1 MLQIVDKNECL
12 WENIKIIF
20 DDKYIE
26 LWNHIEPDYDNNC
39 LRGFTLND
47 CLEEAKKKGY
57 KKGTITVLS
66 ESYLQGQVYRYGNYA
81 DGEWYLIG
89 KLAGFA

>member
-20 DDKYIE
+20 DNTYIE
-26 LWNHIEPDYDNNC
+26 LWNDLEPDYENNC
-39 LRGFTLND
+39 LRGLTLND
-47 CLEEAKKKGY
+47 CLEEAKKRGY
-57 KKGTITVLS
+57 TKGTITVLS
-66 ESYLQGQVYRYGNYA
+66 ESYLQGQIYRYGNY
-81 DGEWYLIG
+81 DDDNWYLVG